1 MNQNHEKSSESY
13 PRMMSSG
20 STMWREA
27 QPSCQVTCPIH
38 QDVRGYIAA
47 IARGE
52 FSEALELIMETNPLP
67 SVCGMI
73 CAHPCETKC
82 RRGQVDQ
89 PLSIMALKRFVVENA
104 YHSRPQNQG
113 EFKQGQKVAIIGSGP
128 SGLTAAHDLAKMGYR
143 VTIFEREDAAGGALR
158 SAIPKYRLPREVL
171 QRDIERIMAFNVNIE
186 TNSELGRNLT
196 ISGLKNQDYRAILV
210 STGLPLS
217 RGLRIPGIE
226 LGGILLALPFLR
238 EVNLNR
244 QKIQSGVKV
253 IVIGG
258 GNVAIDV
265 ARAALRLGAG
275 VVHLVCLEA
284 REEMPSF
291 PWEIEAALAEGVQ
304 IHCSKGP
311 KSILG
316 RNGQVTGLE
325 CMRCTAVFDA
335 EGRFNPSFSEEEVSV
350 IDGDMII
357 IAIGQAADLSFL
369 KDSGIRLNERGQ
381 LLLDTDTLATSE
393 EGIFASGEVAT
404 GPGSAVEAMA
414 NGRKAALSIA
424 RYLTGKPLA
433 MLPPQETELGELS
446 SQIIN
451 KIKKLDRQQMPSLT
465 VEERVQNFAQ
475 IELGYNRALAI
486 REARRCL
493 SCGLGTE
500 YIEEECSTC
509 LTCVRICPY
518 GVPIITASGSVDI
531 RVDQCQACG
540 ICVNECPAKAV
551 TLKQYQD
558 EEVIQRI
565 TTTIA
570 NASRSGVRPLMVV
583 FWCSFSAYAIE
594 DFAEFVRIKC
604 PSNIG
609 ILTIPCVTKIGIIH
623 LLKAFELG
631 ADKVFIVGCPEEYCP
646 YNESTF
652 WARRKVDRAKK
663 ILDDVGVGAEQLE
676 MFNLPSV
683 DIEQFE
689 EVLVKITQPTKQM
702 PPDPLNR

>member
-1 MNQNHEKSSESY
+1 
-13 PRMMSSG
+13 MMPSV
-20 STMWREA
+20 STMQGEA
-27 QPSCQVTCPIH
+27 QPPCQVTCPIH
-38 QDVRGYIAA
+38 QDVRGYIVAV
-47 IARGE
+47 ARGE
-52 FSEALELIMETNPLP
+52 FSEASKLIMETNPLP

-82 RRGQVDQ
+82 RRGQVDE
-89 PLSIMALKRFVVENA
+89 PLSIMALKRFVVEHA
-104 YHSRPQNQG
+104 DHGSPKLQG
-113 EFKQGQKVAIIGSGP
+113 ESEQGQKVAIIGSGP
-128 SGLTAAHDLAKMGYR
+128 SGLTAAHDLAKMGHK
-143 VTIFEREDAAGGALR
+143 VTVFEHENAPGGALR
-158 SAIPKYRLPREVL
+158 SGIPKYRLPREVL
-171 QRDIERIMAFNVNIE
+171 QRDLEAIIALGVEIK
-186 TNSELGRNLT
+186 TNTELGKDLT
-196 ISGLKNQDYRAILV
+196 IGGLKNQGYRAILI

-217 RGLRIPGIE
+217 RGLRVPGIE
-226 LGGILLALPFLR
+226 LDGVLLALPFLR
-238 EVNLNR
+238 EVNLDR
-244 QKIQSGVKV
+244 QKIQVGKRV

-265 ARAALRLGAG
+265 ARSALRLGAG
-275 VVHLVCLEA
+275 RVHMVCLEA

-291 PWEIEAALAEGVQ
+291 PWEIEAALEEGVQ
-304 IHCSKGP
+304 IYCSKGP

-316 RNGQVTGLE
+316 KDGQVTGLE

-335 EGRFNPSFSEEEVSV
+335 EGRFNPSFDKGEVSV
-350 IDGDMII
+350 IDGDMVI
-357 IAIGQAADLSFL
+357 IAIGQASDLSFL
-369 KDSGIRLNERGQ
+369 KDSAIKLNEGGQ
-381 LLLDTDTLATSE
+381 LLLDADTLATSE

-424 RYLTGKPLA
+424 RYLTGRPLA
-433 MLPPQETELGELS
+433 VAPPAEIELGELS
-446 SQIIN
+446 PQIID
-451 KIKKLDRQQMPSLT
+451 KIKRLPKQQTPALA
-465 VEERVQNFAQ
+465 VPERVQNFVQ
-475 IELGYNRALAI
+475 VELGYDRASAV

-551 TLKQYQD
+551 ILKQYQD
-558 EEVIQRI
+558 EEVIERI
-565 TTTIA
+565 TTAIA
-570 NASRSGVRPLMVV
+570 NASRSGVRPLTVV
-583 FWCSFSAYAIE
+583 FWCSFSAYATG
-594 DFAEFVRIKC
+594 DFAEFVRTKC

-631 ADKVFIVGCPEEYCP
+631 ADKVFVVGCPEEYCP
-646 YNESTF
+646 YKESTS

-663 ILDDVGVGAEQLE
+663 ILDDVGLGAERLE
-676 MFNLPSV
+676 MFNLPNV
-683 DIEQFE
+683 DIEQE
-689 EVLVKITQPTKQM
+689 EVLFKITQPAKQTQ
-702 PPDPLNR
+702 PDPLNG